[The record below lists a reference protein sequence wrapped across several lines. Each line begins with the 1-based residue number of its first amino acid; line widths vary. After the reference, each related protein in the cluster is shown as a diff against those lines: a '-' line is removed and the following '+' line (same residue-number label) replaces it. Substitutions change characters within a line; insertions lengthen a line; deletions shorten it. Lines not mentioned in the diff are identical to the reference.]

1 MLRREDRA
9 MVSSGTQRAAAERDL
24 GVQRI
29 ASYTWRIGA
38 VAATIAAVIM
48 FAFGRHPGEQ
58 TVHGI
63 LIPGQPPAAA
73 HGSGQVT
80 SGAS

>member
-1 MLRREDRA
+1 
-9 MVSSGTQRAAAERDL
+9 MVSSDMKRVAAERDL
-24 GVQRI
+24 GVRRI
-29 ASYTWRIGA
+29 TSYSWRIGA
-38 VAATIAAVIM
+38 IAATIAALIM